1 MRSLTRS
8 GWAVAVGAVTLLVTA
23 RVLGLLELYVL
34 GATAAAAVVLAL
46 VVVRRPPADLAIER
60 TVRPRRA
67 HIGDQCLVDL
77 RLANRGSRRTPVVT
91 LVDPVE
97 GTNGAVLVLAPLD
110 PGESRSAGYRLPTER
125 RGLVKVGPLDAIR
138 SDPLGLASRRHRV
151 GSSVELTVLPAIEH
165 LGAAFPQGGFDDP
178 LAGAARPSSGR
189 SGDEEFAALRSY
201 VVGDDL
207 RRIHWA
213 TFARTGDL
221 TVRQDDP
228 QWQGHVTILL
238 DAREHRIEADRF
250 EVAVSAAASILN
262 AVAER
267 GDRTRLVVTDGTD
280 TGPTDARSTRD
291 LLFEHLAVVERH
303 AGGTLPEP
311 PTDGR
316 ASTGELVFIT
326 GSLDAAELAR
336 LTHLRHRYATTQV
349 VLVEPSGR
357 GPELVDRVGAATG
370 FEVVVL
376 RPGVPFAVALARSS
390 PALGAAR

>member
-1 MRSLTRS
+1 MRSLTRA
-8 GWAVAVGAVTLLVTA
+8 GWAVAVGALALVVTA
-23 RVLGLLELYVL
+23 RLLGLVELYVL
-34 GATAAAAVVLAL
+34 AATAAAAVVLAL
-46 VVVRRPPADLAIER
+46 VVVRRPPAALTIER

-77 RLANRGSRRTPVVT
+77 RVTNGGTRRTPVVT

-97 GTNGAVLVLAPLD
+97 GTNGAILVLAPLG
-110 PGESRSAGYRLPTER
+110 PGESRAAGYRLPTER
-125 RGLVKVGPLDAIR
+125 RGLVQVGPLDAIR
-138 SDPLGLASRRHRV
+138 TDALGLASRRHRV
-151 GSSVELTVLPAIEH
+151 GGVVELTVLPAVEQ
-165 LGAAFPQGGFDDP
+165 LGATFPHGGYDDP

-189 SGDEEFAALRSY
+189 SGDEEFAALRPY

-213 TFARTGDL
+213 TLARTGEL
-221 TVRQDDP
+221 SVRQDDP

-238 DAREHRIEADRF
+238 DAREHRTDADQF
-250 EVAVSAAASILN
+250 EVAVSAAASVLN

-303 AGGTLPEP
+303 PGGTLPEP
-311 PTDGR
+311 PADGR
-316 ASTGELVFIT
+316 ASAGELVFIT
-326 GSLDAAELAR
+326 GSLDADELAH

-349 VLVEPSGR
+349 VLVAGRDDELEP
-357 GPELVDRVGAATG
+357 LDRLGGAAG
-370 FEVVVL
+370 LEMVVL
-376 RPGVPFAVALARSS
+376 RPGTPFAVAWAVAA
-390 PALGAAR
+390 PALGRSR